1 MASTGDGS
9 HSGSNTPVTER
20 LVCFHGCIGDQLN
33 EPIYAHTVPWER
45 SPSRDF
51 DCFNRYRGYSIEELV
66 EQSNF
71 LEVTSLIVHGNL
83 PSQEQLADMQAV
95 LSEAAVLEPDLL
107 AWLERIP
114 LNAPPVDVLRTAV
127 HLIALTDAYDDES
140 NPAAVWDLLQRLLA
154 QLPLVIA
161 ARNRMAHGL
170 ELLESRDD
178 LSYAANL
185 LWLLTGREP
194 TPVAERACN
203 AFLILSAEHEFA
215 PSTFAAR
222 IVAST
227 RSDFHSAVIAGL
239 CAIKGIW
246 HGGPGRQIIDILE
259 AVGKPEAA
267 PSIVHAVLQQYERLP
282 GFWHRVYR
290 TSDPR
295 AEMLTPFCRELTV
308 ESCRPT
314 LEQVAEAIEAAV
326 WEEQQILPSLDWPA
340 ARLLHY
346 LGLDADLFVPLFVIS
361 RMVGWA
367 AHYIEQQQSPQP
379 IRPRGTYAGPLG
391 REFESLDERG

>member
-1 MASTGDGS
+1 MSQSLPSQAHGNGHPVPETSIASLDDG
-9 HSGSNTPVTER
+9 
-20 LVCFHGCIGDQLN
+20 L
-33 EPIYAHTVPWER
+33 
-45 SPSRDF
+45 
-51 DCFNRYRGYSIEELV
+51 RYRGYSIEELV

-71 LEVTSLIVHGNL
+71 MESAFLIVHGNL
-83 PSQEQLADMQAV
+83 PSHEQLADMQAI
-95 LSEAAVLEPDLL
+95 LSEASVLEPDLL

-127 HLIALTDAYDDES
+127 NLIALADGHDDES
-140 NPAAVWDLLQRLLA
+140 HPAAVWDSLQRLLA

-161 ARNRMAHGL
+161 SRNRIAHGL
-170 ELLESRDD
+170 DLLEARDD
-178 LSYAANL
+178 LSYAGNL

-194 TPVAERACN
+194 SPTAERACN

-215 PSTFAAR
+215 PSTYVAR
-222 IVAST
+222 VVAST
-227 RSDFHSAVIAGL
+227 RSDFHSAIIAGL
-239 CAIKGIW
+239 CAIKGVW

-259 AVGKPEAA
+259 AVGQPEAA
-267 PSIVHAVLQQYERLP
+267 PAIVRAVLQQYERLP

-295 AEMLTPFCRELTV
+295 AELLTPFCHQLAEETD
-308 ESCRPT
+308 RPN
-314 LEQVAEAIEAAV
+314 LEETAAAIEGAV

-379 IRPRGTYAGPLG
+379 IRPRGTYAGPPD
-391 REFESLDERG
+391 REFETLDERG

>member
-1 MASTGDGS
+1 MSQSLPSQAHGNGHPVPETSIASLDDG
-9 HSGSNTPVTER
+9 
-20 LVCFHGCIGDQLN
+20 L
-33 EPIYAHTVPWER
+33 
-45 SPSRDF
+45 
-51 DCFNRYRGYSIEELV
+51 RYRGYSIEELV

-71 LEVTSLIVHGNL
+71 LEVASLIVHGEL
-83 PSQEQLADMQAV
+83 PTQEQLADMQAV
-95 LSEAAVLEPDLL
+95 LSEASVLEPDLL

-114 LNAPPVDVLRTAV
+114 LNAPPIDVLRTAV
-127 HLIALTDAYDDES
+127 NLIALSDAYDDES
-140 NPAAVWDLLQRLLA
+140 NPEAVWDSLQRLLA

-161 ARNRMAHGL
+161 ARNRTAHGL
-170 ELLESRDD
+170 DLLKSRND
-178 LSYAANL
+178 LSYAGNL

-194 TPVAERACN
+194 SPIDERACN

-215 PSTFAAR
+215 PSTYVAR

-227 RSDFHSAVIAGL
+227 RSDFHSAIIAGL

-259 AVGKPEAA
+259 AVGQPEAA
-267 PSIVHAVLQQYERLP
+267 PAIVRAVLQQYERLP

-295 AEMLTPFCRELTV
+295 AELLTPFCRELT
-308 ESCRPT
+308 EAHNRPD
-314 LEQVAEAIEAAV
+314 LEEVAAAIEGAV
-326 WEEQQILPSLDWPA
+326 WDEQQILPSLDWPA

-346 LGLDADLFVPLFVIS
+346 LGLDADLFVPLFTIS

-367 AHYIEQQQSPQP
+367 AHYIEQLHSPQP
-379 IRPRGTYAGPLG
+379 IRPRGTYAGPPG
-391 REFESLDERG
+391 REFEAPDERG